1 MADAAA
7 LSARSRFRADR
18 LLRLRHHS
26 GLVGAVALF
35 LALYIFYQAK
45 HPKGFTSQIFIQ
57 NANEAFALALLAMA
71 QTVPVLMA
79 GLDLSVGA
87 VMTLVG
93 CIASHLLAGSPAEI
107 TFGLVVC
114 IAAGAACGFVNGC
127 IVVFGRIQPI
137 IATLATAAIYVGFA
151 LFLRPTPGGKVD
163 EDLSWAM
170 TSSLS
175 EAFDTY
181 GLSSA
186 GIGPLGGVPV
196 PLVLLIAIVLI
207 IWVPFARSVTGRT
220 IYAIGSAEQ
229 AAYMSGLP
237 IARAKLAAFTMA
249 GLFAGFGGLFI
260 ALQTSSGNADIA
272 QAGAYTLNSIAAV
285 VVGGTSLL
293 GGTGS
298 PIGSIFGA
306 FILRTISFNFRIFDV
321 DPLLQPM
328 FEGIVL
334 LAAVSLAGLKV
345 LRLKN
350 RLEVFR

>member
-1 MADAAA
+1 MASSPALPRAAW
-7 LSARSRFRADR
+7 RGTT
-18 LLRLRHHS
+18 LLRLRQQS
-26 GLVGAVALF
+26 PFLGAVALF
-35 LALYIFYQAK
+35 LILYLFYQLK
-45 HPKGFTSQIFIQ
+45 HPRGFSSQIFIQ
-57 NANEAFALALLAMA
+57 NANEAFALALAAMA

-93 CIASHLLAGSPAEI
+93 CIASHLVAGTPVQIA
-107 TFGLVVC
+107 FGLVAC
-114 IAAGAACGFVNGC
+114 IAAGAACGLVNGC
-127 IVVFGRIQPI
+127 VVVFGRIQPI
-137 IATLATAAIYVGFA
+137 IATLATGAIYLGLA

-163 EDLSWAM
+163 ENLSWAM
-170 TSSLS
+170 TSDLR
-175 EAFDTY
+175 EAIETY
-181 GLSSA
+181 GGDA
-186 GIGPLGGVPV
+186 GALGPFGAVPV
-196 PLVLLIAIVLI
+196 PLILLVLIVLI
-207 IWVPFARSVTGRT
+207 VWVPFTRSVTGRT
-220 IYAIGSAEQ
+220 VYGIGSAEQ

-237 IARAKLAAFTMA
+237 LIRAKLAAFTLA
-249 GLFAGFGGLFI
+249 GLFAGLGGLFL
-260 ALQTSSGNADIA
+260 ALQTSSGNADIP

-298 PIGSIFGA
+298 AIGSIFGA

-334 LAAVSLAGLKV
+334 LGAVSLAGVKV